1 MNEALLQSAA
11 RFHES
16 GNLMEAARL
25 YSDIIRANP
34 RHFDALHRL
43 GLIHFQMG
51 RFGDAERLFAAA
63 IQINPQAPE
72 VLYGRG
78 CALQGLQRHEDA
90 LKPFAQALALRP
102 DYLEVRNNRGV
113 SLLALKRYQDALQCF
128 EKALAARPGLA
139 MVESNRAA
147 ALVGLER
154 HAEALHASEN
164 AIAGDSSNAD
174 AWYNKGTAL
183 AGLARFNDAL
193 AAFDRALLLKP
204 DSLEALSYRGIAL
217 AMLDRHE
224 DALLAYAKGLRL
236 APSNID
242 LLYNRCTSLLGLKRF
257 EEALADC
264 EKVLAG
270 DPSYKYA
277 KGCLV
282 HCKLQLCEWRGLE
295 KEKADLAAELR
306 AGKRVLRPLQNVLIS
321 TRESD
326 LLQCSRIW
334 TENDCPKSP
343 TPVWRG
349 ERYEHSRIRVA
360 YVSAD
365 FRSHAVAG
373 LMAGVFEHHDKKCFE
388 TIAISLKQDKGEM
401 RNRLEAAFEHF
412 IDVRKLEDKE
422 AASLMR
428 QMDVD
433 IAVDLMGFTE
443 GSRTGIFALRPAPV
457 QVNYLGFA
465 GTMGADYIDY
475 ILADRIVAPQESS
488 AHYSEKLVQLPHSYM
503 PGDDKRRIAS
513 VQPGRAEA
521 GLPDSGFVFCSFN
534 NVAKICPPM
543 FDVWMRL
550 LRQIDGSVLWL
561 SAAGAT
567 AMRNLRR
574 EAEVRGVEPHR
585 LVFASFTQDSADHLA
600 RHSLADLFL
609 DTLPYNAHA
618 GGSDALWTGVPI
630 VSCVGSTFAGRV
642 GASLLNAVGL
652 PELATDSLDAYEEL
666 ALKLARDA
674 SALAAIKGR
683 LQRNRDTHPLFDTK
697 RFTRNLE
704 AAYRTMWQRQQ
715 RGEPP
720 ASFSLDDSGDMP
732 AS

>member
-1 MNEALLQSAA
+1 MNEALLQRAVH
-11 RFHES
+11 FHES

-25 YSDIIRANP
+25 YGDIIRANP

-51 RFGDAERLFAAA
+51 RFADAERLFAAA
-63 IQINPQAPE
+63 IRINPHAPDAF
-72 VLYGRG
+72 YGRG
-78 CALQGLQRHEDA
+78 CALQGLQQHEDA
-90 LKPFAQALALRP
+90 LKPFAQALALKP

-113 SLLALKRYQDALQCF
+113 SLLALKRYQDAVQCF
-128 EKALAARPGLA
+128 EKVLAASPGLA
-139 MVESNRAA
+139 MVECNRAA

-154 HAEALHASEN
+154 YAEALDASEN
-164 AIAGDSSNAD
+164 AIARDSGYAD
-174 AWYNKGTAL
+174 AWYNKGAAL
-183 AGLARFNDAL
+183 AGVARYDEAL
-193 AAFDRALLLKP
+193 QAFDKALLLKA
-204 DSLEALSYRGIAL
+204 DSVEALSYRGVAL

-224 DALLAYAKGLRL
+224 DAVLAYDKGLRL

-264 EKVLAG
+264 EKVVAL

-282 HCKLQLCEWRGLE
+282 HCKLQLCDWRDLE
-295 KEKADLAAELR
+295 KEKLELAAELR

-321 TRESD
+321 THESD

-334 TENDCPKSP
+334 TENDCPASP
-343 TPVWRG
+343 IPVWRG
-349 ERYEHSRIRVA
+349 ERYGHSRIRVA

-365 FRSHAVAG
+365 FRSHAVAS
-373 LMAGVFEHHDKKCFE
+373 LMAGVFEHHDRERFE
-388 TIAISLKQDKGEM
+388 TIAISLRDEKGDM
-401 RNRLEAAFEHF
+401 RSRLENAFEHL
-412 IDVRKLEDKE
+412 IDVRNLDDKE
-422 AASLMR
+422 AAALMR
-428 QMDVD
+428 RMEVD

-457 QVNYLGFA
+457 QVNHLGFP

-475 ILADRIVAPQESS
+475 ILADRIVAPKESS
-488 AHYSEKLVQLPHSYM
+488 AHYSEKLVQLPHSYI
-503 PGDDKRRIAS
+503 PGDDKRPIAS
-513 VQPGRAEA
+513 AQPSRAEA
-521 GLPDSGFVFCSFN
+521 GLPDTGFVFCSFN
-534 NVAKICPPM
+534 NVAKFGPQT
-543 FDVWMRL
+543 FNVWMRL
-550 LRQIDGSVLWL
+550 LRQIEGSVLWL
-561 SAAGAT
+561 SSAGAT

-574 EAEVRGVEPHR
+574 ETEARGVEPQR
-585 LVFASFTQDSADHLA
+585 LVFASFTRDAADHLA

-618 GGSDALWTGVPI
+618 GGSDALWAGVPI
-630 VSCVGSTFAGRV
+630 VSCAGSTFAGRV
-642 GASLLNAVGL
+642 GASLLDAIGL
-652 PELATDSLDAYEEL
+652 PELVTHSLDAYEAL

-674 SALAAIKGR
+674 SALAAIKGKLR
-683 LQRNRDTHPLFDTK
+683 RNRDTYPLFDTK

-704 AAYRTMWQRQQ
+704 AAYRKMWQRQQ

-720 ASFSLDDSGDMP
+720 QGFSLDDSGDIS